1 MDNPIV
7 FRDESGQITG
17 VRVLPATAEGAH
29 FEVSLTTQGTL
40 EGTNYTALWSY
51 TQVQRQDGSI
61 YGQGDGVLTTECGEV
76 VYLKGSG
83 SAAGKEAD
91 GSVKFKIINHHHTA
105 SSKFAH
111 VNGAAAVGTYHV
123 SADGKTSAQITRI

>member
-1 MDNPIV
+1 MDNSTP
-7 FRDESGQITG
+7 FRDEAGQITG

-29 FEVSLTTQGTL
+29 YEVSLTTQGTL
-40 EGTNYTALWSY
+40 EGTKYTAMWTY

-83 SAAGKEAD
+83 SAGGKQAD
-91 GSVKFKIINHHHTA
+91 GSVQFKIINHHHTA

-111 VNGAAAVGTYHV
+111 VNGAAAVGVYHV
-123 SADGKTSAQITRI
+123 AADGQTSAKIDLL

>member
-1 MDNPIV
+1 MSNPPV
-7 FRDESGQITG
+7 FRDETGQITA
-17 VRVLPATAEGAH
+17 VRVLPATGEGAH
-29 FEVSLTTQGTL
+29 FELSLTTKGTF
-40 EGTNYTALWSY
+40 EGTNYTALWTY

-123 SADGKTSAQITRI
+123 SAEGQTSAQIYRI